1 MSTLYLMTNADAA
14 KTLTIVALLLLL
26 VIVFNIILFIYIA
39 IRRKG
44 VKQPRKTEGINLA
57 LIGNEEEKA
66 KEEPAPAAAPE
77 PAPAKSP
84 AKPFS
89 LFKKGTKSEGCEIVL
104 TDIAHPERSFY
115 AEGKKEFLVGR
126 RPQMDLCIPDDGY
139 VSGTH
144 CKFEIVDNNLFITD
158 LESSNGTKVNG
169 NKITE
174 KVQITENDIVRI
186 GKAEYRVNYQ

>member
-66 KEEPAPAAAPE
+66 KEEPAPAVAPE

-89 LFKKGTKSEGCEIVL
+89 LFKKGAKSEGCEIVL

-139 VSGTH
+139 VSGVLH
-144 CKFEIVDNNLFITD
+144 ID
-158 LESSNGTKVNG
+158 G
-169 NKITE
+169 
-174 KVQITENDIVRI
+174 
-186 GKAEYRVNYQ
+186 YRVEF

>member
-66 KEEPAPAAAPE
+66 KEEPAPAVAPE

-89 LFKKGTKSEGCEIVL
+89 LFKKGAKSEGCEIVL

-144 CKFEIVDNNLFITD
+144 CKFELVEGDLFITD

-169 NKITE
+169 VKITE
-174 KVQITENDIVRI
+174 KTKVTENDVVRI
-186 GKAEYRVNYQ
+186 GKMEYRVNY